1 MRESFVVSR
10 RREKIVHLELR
21 SVHGNNVAFAVSG
34 LRLLMKN
41 LNRSFDNLIL
51 FLLIRVHQSID
62 VTEHVRKIVQINPE
76 QTPNQNEDW
85 PDVISPATF
94 ASPVAD

>member
-10 RREKIVHLELR
+10 RREKLVHLELF
-21 SVHGNNVAFAVSG
+21 SMHSNDVSLAVDGRG
-34 LRLLMKN
+34 LLKKN